1 MLICIIST
9 NGNSLNNFRGRL
21 IRELIQAN
29 HQVVCISIE
38 PESEIGLRIQN
49 LGASYYQVEGSRTGL
64 NIFKELKMVSSYK
77 KAYQVIKPDMCFLYM
92 SKPIAY
98 GGWAA
103 IQCKVPSIN
112 ILING
117 LENAF
122 YGNTIK
128 DVIVRQAMCY
138 FYKKVAKKSTNVF
151 FQNFDDYEFFLKKKL
166 TTKSKSTVL
175 KGSGVDMDYFR
186 REPLPEH
193 PAILM
198 IARLLRSKGIQEYF
212 NAIKIVKAKHPEV
225 TAMLVGGVDNNDEA
239 LTRED
244 LEHFISC
251 VDIEYYG
258 HQEDV
263 RPMLKKCSL
272 FVLPSYHEGTPR
284 SVLEAMATG
293 RPIITTDAPGCRETV
308 IDGYNGFLVPIGDSI
323 KLAEKIS
330 IILEESA
337 LAEKMAVN
345 SFNYCLEYY
354 DVNKVN
360 QEIIQ
365 KLFCSCEDT
374 DATV

>member
-1 MLICIIST
+1 MRICIIST

-21 IRELIQAN
+21 IKELIQKN
-29 HQVVCISIE
+29 HQVVCVSIE
-38 PESEIGLRIQN
+38 PESEIGSRIQN
-49 LGASYYQVEGSRTGL
+49 LGASYYQVAGSRTGL
-64 NIFKELKMVSSYK
+64 NIFKEIKMVSAYK
-77 KAYQVIKPDMCFLYM
+77 KAYEKIKPDMCFLYM

-103 IQCKVPSIN
+103 IRCKVPSIN

-122 YGNTIK
+122 YRNTTK
-128 DVIVRQAMCY
+128 DVIVRQAMRY
-138 FYKKVAKKSTNVF
+138 FYKKVAKKSKNVF
-151 FQNFDDYEFFLKKKL
+151 FQNYDDYEFFLKNKL
-166 TTKSKSTVL
+166 TIKSKTTIL
-175 KGSGVDMDYFR
+175 KGSGVDMEYFR

-198 IARLLRSKGIQEYF
+198 VARLLRSKGIQEYL

-225 TAMLVGGVDNNDEA
+225 KAMLVGGMDNNDEA
-239 LTRED
+239 LTREE
-244 LEHFISC
+244 LEQFLSC

-263 RPMLKKCSL
+263 RPMLKQCSL

-308 IDGYNGFLVPIGDSI
+308 IDGYNGFLVPVGNSI
-323 KLAEKIS
+323 ILAEKIS
-330 IILEESA
+330 IILEESS

-345 SFNYCLEYY
+345 SYNYCLECY

-360 QEIIQ
+360 QEIIR
-365 KLFCSCEDT
+365 KLFYSNEDIDET
-374 DATV
+374 L